1 MTLKAWNNLPQSIR
15 SADSL
20 DSYKRKLKFYLFNSS
35 FNVELFMYVYS
46 GNALPAQ
53 FFAVGRALN
62 SFFMIMIMIISET
75 EGSLSILPLM
85 PIYVS

>member
-1 MTLKAWNNLPQSIR
+1 M
-15 SADSL
+15 
-20 DSYKRKLKFYLFNSS
+20 F
-35 FNVELFMYVYS
+35 ELFMYVYS

>member
-1 MTLKAWNNLPQSIR
+1 M
-15 SADSL
+15 
-20 DSYKRKLKFYLFNSS
+20 F
-35 FNVELFMYVYS
+35 ELFMYVYS

-62 SFFMIMIMIISET
+62 SFFMIMIIPET
-75 EGSLSILPLM
+75 KGSLSILPLM